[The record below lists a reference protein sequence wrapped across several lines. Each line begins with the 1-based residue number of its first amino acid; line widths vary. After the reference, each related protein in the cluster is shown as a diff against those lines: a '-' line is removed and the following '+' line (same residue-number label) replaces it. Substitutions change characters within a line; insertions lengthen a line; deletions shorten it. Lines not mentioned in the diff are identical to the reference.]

1 MLELRTV
8 FLRQLFKNRVISIFV
23 YPVDNELEIVE
34 IGSSISETRRFEPR
48 MVLSSSNGV
57 KVDFM
62 VRSTED
68 GLRSKQKR
76 IGAASNEEPNSVER
90 HYLPS
95 LH

>member
-1 MLELRTV
+1 M
-8 FLRQLFKNRVISIFV
+8 NCVITAFA
-23 YPVDNELEIVE
+23 YPMGDEPEIVE
-34 IGSSISETRRFEPR
+34 IGSSISETPRFEPR

-68 GLRSKQKR
+68 GRRSRQKR